1 MRRKLNRQTN
11 LFTAVSSNPIARELE
26 EISKIIDA
34 NPGVLD
40 LVYQD
45 LVKAKRHDTGR
56 EGLTAEQVLRCCI
69 LKQYRQLLGA
79 RSASDR
85 RRYFYKHRIRHNGDV
100 PARHDG
106 LPNPQGFSMS
116 WFILKQGCDDDG
128 CPPITAATGSG
139 LSAFRQWRGRCLHR
153 RCCGCSRRWPGAG
166 RPGPSPGASH
176 VRAGSWRCCGA
187 RRLWRRG

>member
-45 LVKAKRHDTGR
+45 LVKTKRHDTGR

-69 LKQYRQLLGA
+69 LKQYRQLSYEELA
-79 RSASDR
+79 
-85 RRYFYKHRIRHNGDV
+85 FH
-100 PARHDG
+100 
-106 LPNPQGFSMS
+106 L
-116 WFILKQGCDDDG
+116 DD
-128 CPPITAATGSG
+128 S
-139 LSAFRQWRGRCLHR
+139 SAFRTF
-153 RCCGCSRRWPGAG
+153 SRLEMGQYP
-166 RPGPSPGASH
+166 
-176 VRAGSWRCCGA
+176 
-187 RRLWRRG
+187 